1 MNYSLE
7 DVLEECA
14 NIKEVIKEK
23 KNRERMDK
31 RNYLIAL
38 LYYKFRFTEKRIAG
52 VIGMTRDA
60 VTSAKIQPYQLISIN
75 DFSFSANVNDL
86 MLKYPFDFPDIK
98 TPKETNRKSGVN
110 VKLHQNTLK
119 KLKAYASIKQI
130 RLDVAASN
138 LITKGLELWEK

>member
-7 DVLEECA
+7 EILTECA
-14 NIKEVIKEK
+14 HIKEIIKEK
-23 KNRERMDK
+23 KNRERMDR

-38 LYYKFRFTEKRIAG
+38 LYYKFRFTEKRIAE

-86 MLKYPFDFPDIK
+86 MIKYPFDFPNVN
-98 TPKETNRKSGVN
+98 TPKESKRKSGVN
-110 VKLHQNTLK
+110 IKLHQSTFK
-119 KLKAYASIKQI
+119 KLKIYAGIKQI
-130 RLDVAASN
+130 RLDVAAVR
-138 LITKGLELWEK
+138 LITKGLELWEE